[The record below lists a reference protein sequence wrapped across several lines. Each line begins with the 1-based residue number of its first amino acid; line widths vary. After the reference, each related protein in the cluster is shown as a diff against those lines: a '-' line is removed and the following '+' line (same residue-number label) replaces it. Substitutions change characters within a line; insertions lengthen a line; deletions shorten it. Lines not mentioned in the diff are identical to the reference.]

1 MLTAKET
8 RKRAWKKL
16 KGKWGTYAVCSLIYF
31 LFIACCSV
39 LTFIFIGPIILI
51 ISGSL
56 ILRYSYIALNVFIG
70 PIIALII
77 SGSLILGYSFIA
89 LNVSRRKTINKRQIF
104 YGFKHFGSSFAL
116 YVCNN
121 ILLFLWALL
130 FIIPGIIKSISYS
143 MSFFALADNPYLSSS
158 DARNKSIEI
167 MNGKKLDYF
176 ILNLSFIGW
185 ILLGALTFGILYF
198 WIFPYIFT
206 AQAEFYRDIINESD
220 NKQMYDD
227 GKPIDKIETD
237 FSDNEED
244 NPNDK
249 KDSDSLNPYF

>member
-1 MLTAKET
+1 
-8 RKRAWKKL
+8 
-16 KGKWGTYAVCSLIYF
+16 
-31 LFIACCSV
+31 
-39 LTFIFIGPIILI
+39 
-51 ISGSL
+51 
-56 ILRYSYIALNVFIG
+56 
-70 PIIALII
+70 
-77 SGSLILGYSFIA
+77 
-89 LNVSRRKTINKRQIF
+89 
-104 YGFKHFGSSFAL
+104 
-116 YVCNN
+116 
-121 ILLFLWALL
+121 
-130 FIIPGIIKSISYS
+130 
-143 MSFFALADNPYLSSS
+143 
-158 DARNKSIEI
+158 

-244 NPNDK
+244 IPNDK

>member
-1 MLTAKET
+1 
-8 RKRAWKKL
+8 
-16 KGKWGTYAVCSLIYF
+16 
-31 LFIACCSV
+31 
-39 LTFIFIGPIILI
+39 
-51 ISGSL
+51 
-56 ILRYSYIALNVFIG
+56 
-70 PIIALII
+70 
-77 SGSLILGYSFIA
+77 
-89 LNVSRRKTINKRQIF
+89 
-104 YGFKHFGSSFAL
+104 
-116 YVCNN
+116 
-121 ILLFLWALL
+121 
-130 FIIPGIIKSISYS
+130 
-143 MSFFALADNPYLSSS
+143 
-158 DARNKSIEI
+158 

-237 FSDNEED
+237 LSDNEED

>member
-39 LTFIFIGPIILI
+39 LTLI
-51 ISGSL
+51 
-56 ILRYSYIALNVFIG
+56 FIG

-77 SGSLILGYSFIA
+77 SGSMILGYSFIA
-89 LNVSRRKTINKRQIF
+89 LNVSRRKTISEKQIF
-104 YGFKHFGSSFAL
+104 HGFKYFASSLAL
-116 YVCNN
+116 YICNN
-121 ILLFLWALL
+121 ILLFLWTLL
-130 FIIPGIIKSISYS
+130 LIIPGIIKTFSYS
-143 MSFFALADNPYLSSS
+143 MSFFVLADNPTLSSS
-158 DARNKSIEI
+158 EARRRSIEI
-167 MNGKKLDYF
+167 MKGNKFRYF
-176 ILNLSFIGW
+176 CLNLSFFGW
-185 ILLGALTFGILYF
+185 FLLCILTFGILYF

-244 NPNDK
+244 IPNDK

>member
-56 ILRYSYIALNVFIG
+56 ILRYSFIALNVFIG

-104 YGFKHFGSSFAL
+104 TDLNTSDLLSLCMCATIFFCFYGR
-116 YVCNN
+116 C
-121 ILLFLWALL
+121 FL
-130 FIIPGIIKSISYS
+130 
-143 MSFFALADNPYLSSS
+143 
-158 DARNKSIEI
+158 
-167 MNGKKLDYF
+167 
-176 ILNLSFIGW
+176 
-185 ILLGALTFGILYF
+185 
-198 WIFPYIFT
+198 
-206 AQAEFYRDIINESD
+206 
-220 NKQMYDD
+220 
-227 GKPIDKIETD
+227 
-237 FSDNEED
+237 
-244 NPNDK
+244 
-249 KDSDSLNPYF
+249 